1 MFKICGVCGKAF
13 EVNEKIKTEKRR
25 KYCSEEC
32 AQTEK
37 TNRIRAYRKAH
48 QKPPKNVE
56 CVICGKIFLTNRS
69 LKVTCSP
76 ECQHKRKAILEKD
89 RAHRQ
94 TQIYKEERIA
104 EAAQVRKQKKIE
116 ETWEVQAKAE
126 EAGMSYG
133 QYVAMLYMQKERAKN
148 GRC

>member
-25 KYCSEEC
+25 KYCSEGC

-37 TNRIRAYRKAH
+37 NKRIRAYKAAHRK
-48 QKPPKNVE
+48 PENNVE

-69 LKVTCSP
+69 LKVTCGP
-76 ECQHKRKAILEKD
+76 DCQHKRKAILEKE

-104 EAAQVRKQKKIE
+104 EAAQVRKQKRIAPIE
-116 ETWEVQAKAE
+116 DIQQKAR

-133 QYVAMLYMQKERAKN
+133 QYTAMLYMKKE
-148 GRC
+148 GMM